1 MDKTARKVTEW
12 LIFVYLILFPFG
24 QLLRW
29 EATIGASIIPI
40 YPTDLVVGL
49 IFGFGLLK
57 SLPKPPLFNHIKNFF
72 YLAGFSLLL
81 SAAIFKTTL
90 IATGALYFLRLIA
103 YSYLFLAVW
112 NIAKDKKKWF
122 GLLLGVCFAIGVF
135 GWFQYFFYSDLR
147 ALYAWGWDDHL
158 FRLVGTFL
166 DPTFTGI
173 IIAFG
178 FILSVSSFLFKKQK
192 RFLFLSLFF
201 LISAAFTYARAVY
214 LGLFAGSLVVFI
226 LKKNLKLAAISVI
239 AFFSLVLALPR
250 PLGEGVRL
258 ERSYSVYSRLINYKE
273 TMAIIGK
280 SPLFG
285 IGYNNLCLARQK
297 YLGDF
302 NPVSHSCS
310 GSDSSILLV
319 LATTGVVGFLG
330 FLKLIKEIIKG
341 VSRDIY
347 GVTFMGVGAALLLH
361 GMFANSYFYSWIMGF
376 MVILLAIS
384 LKEKTSE

>member
-29 EATIGASIIPI
+29 EATIGSSIIPI
-40 YPTDLVVGL
+40 YPTDLVVGV
-49 IFGFGLLK
+49 IFSLGILKGF
-57 SLPKPPLFNHIKNFF
+57 PKPPLFKHIKNFF
-72 YLAGFSLLL
+72 YLAGFAFLV
-81 SAAIFKTTL
+81 SAVIFKTALVT
-90 IATGALYFLRLIA
+90 TGLLYFLRLLA
-103 YSYLFLAVW
+103 YSYLFLAAW
-112 NIAKDKKKWF
+112 NIAKDKKKWL
-122 GLLLGVCFAIGVF
+122 GLLLGVCFAVGVF
-135 GWFQYFFYSDLR
+135 GWFQYLFYPDLR

-158 FRLVGTFL
+158 FRLAGTFL

-178 FILSVSSFLFKKQK
+178 FIISTVSFLFNKQK
-192 RFLFLSLFF
+192 RFLILSLFF
-201 LISAAFTYARAVY
+201 LISVAFTYARGVY
-214 LGLFAGSLVVFI
+214 LGLLAGSLVVFI
-226 LKKNLKLAAISVI
+226 LKKNLKLAALTVI
-239 AFFSLVLALPR
+239 AFFAIVVALPR

-258 ERSYSVYSRLINYKE
+258 ERSYSVYSRLVNYQE
-273 TMAIIGK
+273 TLAIIAK

-302 NPVSHSCS
+302 NSVSHSCS

-347 GVTFMGVGAALLLH
+347 GVSLLGVGAALLLH
-361 GMFANSYFYSWIMGF
+361 GIFANSYFYAWIMGF
-376 MVILLAIS
+376 MAILLAIS
-384 LKEKTSE
+384 LKGKTSG